1 MKVTIPVAGVELDS
15 TGTNRI
21 YQGQLPVWSTR
32 PLTITC
38 EPDFDSGVG
47 YDMTVRVVSGG
58 GFTDEST
65 KVFPFAFKFDID
77 LSFAAFFLNRADRN
91 KSEYI
96 PDGYVEIWSKS
107 KDNRIKI
114 PLFHADLTY
123 WHTIGVQSSLPQPP
137 KPRIYGQTLD
147 ILFPFRVDRNTS
159 YKVEAEPVDG
169 YPSTAIFP
177 VAYTPGETIDIQ
189 YIKKLTIKNLFG
201 EGLDYTIDYENRL
214 HTSVGEDPAELCA
227 LRARWN
233 MQNGQWFWASFKDF
247 YWTNKFTT
255 IRGRGGVTEQAILT
269 VNLEYGKEWYE
280 VYQQLLTSSN
290 IMFNLAIDGISQY
303 ADKSFRAE
311 VSGDTGARWSNSTKT
326 YRQQVQFRTIELQ
339 DNYLFPESP
348 DHPEKPGL
356 VWSAQ
361 YNPWNNKAGKRYD
374 AWNNITANADWYV
387 ESEPDW
393 YAVTMGTQLFTSDMF
408 EQGGFDL
415 WGKGK
420 HYSQWKTA
428 SDVQIRLK
436 EPVYTL
442 GEVYSLIGMADGY
455 LFQVLYVDENGLATD
470 EGGPSYAPINTGRRN
485 LAGGKGGF
493 MLRFIKSPSAPI
505 TPGDVT
511 AMALRY
517 GKRYWTGKAGTQYI
531 EGYML
536 ANVAASERTGT
547 LSLKSLAGEQSYA
560 ITVKQDATK
569 IQFSKSE
576 VKISRYSRAAL
587 SVNTLEASTA
597 WEFVGYP
604 TWAVPTALTGEKGTG
619 ISVKVKVQEN
629 TGATRTA
636 NITVRSAEN
645 PSVQRSFRIV
655 QAGTNDNIKANVT
668 VIQSEY
674 VAVKHKITI
683 NSFGNWSVS
692 ERDPLITP
700 DRYDHPGG
708 EVVVT
713 LTIQDND
720 KSNDSRLGKIQFYDH
735 ITGTSVNVT
744 VVQQGAPSTIGALP
758 FRLTYGR
765 DEETQDVMLTAQNN
779 WAVHYKPAWASVD
792 SESGT
797 PDDTSLLMTVEEN
810 TTGATRE
817 DYVKIRDTVS
827 GDVTVVLLIQNG

>member
-96 PDGYVEIWSKS
+96 PDSYVEIWSKS

-147 ILFPFRVDRNTS
+147 ILFPFRVDRNTF

-290 IMFNLAIDGISQY
+290 IVFNLAIDGISQY

-348 DHPEKPGL
+348 DYPAKPGL

-361 YNPWNNKAGKRYD
+361 FNPWNNEAGKHYD

-393 YAVTMGTQLFTSDMF
+393 YAVTTGTQLFTSDMF

-415 WGKGK
+415 WAKGK
-420 HYSQWKTA
+420 HYSQWKTP

-511 AMALRY
+511 TMALRY

-536 ANVAASERTGT
+536 ANATASERTGT
-547 LSLKSLAGEQSYA
+547 LSLRSLAGEQSYA
-560 ITVKQDATK
+560 ITVNQSSATLSISPETRRFSRHYLGGALLTKVTCDTSWDAIDIPDWVDVNPTIGSRGTTNIFAN
-569 IQFSKSE
+569 IQE
-576 VKISRYSRAAL
+576 
-587 SVNTLEASTA
+587 N
-597 WEFVGYP
+597 
-604 TWAVPTALTGEKGTG
+604 KGTEPREG
-619 ISVKVKVQEN
+619 TIKFRSRGNVNVYKML
-629 TGATRTA
+629 
-636 NITVRSAEN
+636 TVT
-645 PSVQRSFRIV
+645 
-655 QAGTNDNIKANVT
+655 QAGTDKSIKASVT
-668 VIQSEY
+668 AIQSEY
-674 VAVKHKITI
+674 IAVKHKVTI
-683 NSFGNWSVS
+683 NSFGSWSVS
-692 ERDPLITP
+692 DRASWITP
-700 DRYDHPGG
+700 DRYEHAGG

-720 KSNDSRLGKIQFYDH
+720 KQTDSRMGNITFRDS
-735 ITGTSVNVT
+735 ITGDIVVVNVFQ
-744 VVQQGAPSTIGALP
+744 VGAPSTIVALP
-758 FRLTYGR
+758 LRLTYGR
-765 DEETQDVMLTAQNN
+765 DEETQDITLLSQNN
-779 WAVHYKPAWASVD
+779 WTIHYKPAWASVD
-792 SESGT
+792 PESGT
-797 PDDTSLLMTVEEN
+797 PGGTSLLTTVEEN

-827 GDVTVVLLIQNG
+827 DGVTVVLLIQNG

>member
-58 GFTDEST
+58 GSTDEST

-290 IMFNLAIDGISQY
+290 IVFNLAIDGISQY

-348 DHPEKPGL
+348 DYPAKPGL

-361 YNPWNNKAGKRYD
+361 FNPWNNKAGKHYD
-374 AWNNITANADWYV
+374 AWNNITTNADWYV
-387 ESEPDW
+387 ENEPAW
-393 YAVTMGTQLFTSDMF
+393 YAVTNGTQLFTSDMF
-408 EQGGFDL
+408 ENGTIHPVTGRPWTNGWVDDNKYL
-415 WGKGK
+415 
-420 HYSQWKTA
+420 
-428 SDVQIRLK
+428 RLK
-436 EPVYTL
+436 EPIWSWKEGGDQRFSIIQMVGGYAL
-442 GEVYSLIGMADGY
+442 FYLPIDG
-455 LFQVLYVDENGLATD
+455 NGLCMSQWVSFDTLRTNVNA
-470 EGGPSYAPINTGRRN
+470 
-485 LAGGKGGF
+485 AGF
-493 MLRFIKSPSAPI
+493 SVLISRLDSAPI
-505 TPGDVT
+505 TPSEVNN
-511 AMALRY
+511 LKIRY

-536 ANVAASERTGT
+536 ANATASERTGV

-560 ITVKQDATK
+560 ITVKQGTAK
-569 IQFSKSE
+569 IQLSKSE
-576 VKISRYSRAAL
+576 VKIFRYSEAAL

-597 WEFVGYP
+597 WEFVQYP
-604 TWAVPTALTGEKGTG
+604 TWAVPTVLTGETGTG

-636 NITVRSAEN
+636 NITVRSTEN
-645 PSVQRSFRIV
+645 PSAQSSFRIV

-668 VIQSEY
+668 AIQSEY
-674 VAVKHKITI
+674 IAVKHKITI

-692 ERDPLITP
+692 ERDPWITP

-720 KSNDSRLGKIQFYDH
+720 ESNDPRTGKIQFYDH
-735 ITGTSVNVT
+735 ITKSLVNVT
-744 VVQQGAPSTIGALP
+744 VIQAGTPTTISAAP

-765 DEETQDVMLTAQNN
+765 DEEMQAITLLSQNN
-779 WAVHYKPAWASVD
+779 WVIHYKPVWASVGP
-792 SESGT
+792 ESGT
-797 PDDTSLLMTVEEN
+797 PDDVSLLAMVKEN

-817 DYVKIRDTVS
+817 DYVKIRNTVND
-827 GDVTVVLLIQNG
+827 DVTVVLLIQNG

>member
-21 YQGQLPVWSTR
+21 YRGQLPVWSTR

-96 PDGYVEIWSKS
+96 PVGYVEIWSKS

-201 EGLDYTIDYENRL
+201 KGLDYTIDYENRL

-290 IMFNLAIDGISQY
+290 IVFNLAIDGISQY

-339 DNYLFPESP
+339 DNYLFPNRP
-348 DHPEKPGL
+348 DTPETPAITF
-356 VWSAQ
+356 SAQ
-361 YNPWNNKAGKRYD
+361 FNPWTVGAAYAEGLTNSIYSNA
-374 AWNNITANADWYV
+374 AWEV
-387 ESEPDW
+387 QSEPSW
-393 YAVTMGTQLFTSDMF
+393 LAVTSGTTLLTPDLF
-408 EQGGFDL
+408 EQGSILFSSGST
-415 WGKGK
+415 WEQAKVG
-420 HYSQWKTA
+420 SSTN
-428 SDVQIRLK
+428 IRLK
-436 EPVYTL
+436 KPFTEINNDEYLIIANTPEYECVFDFLDEYGKLYTNS
-442 GEVYSLIGMADGY
+442 GWRTMNGKVISGRSP
-455 LFQVLYVDENGLATD
+455 QVAIRIKRTNGA
-470 EGGPSYAPINTGRRN
+470 A
-485 LAGGKGGF
+485 
-493 MLRFIKSPSAPI
+493 I
-505 TPGDVT
+505 TPADIT
-511 AMALRY
+511 TLNAHW
-517 GKRYWTGKAGTQYI
+517 GKYRRQFPAGTSN
-531 EGYML
+531 L
-536 ANVAASERTGT
+536 TATVSANNGEARTGNIV
-547 LSLKSLAGEQSYA
+547 LGSLAGS
-560 ITVKQDATK
+560 ATYN
-569 IQFSKSE
+569 I
-576 VKISRYSRAAL
+576 
-587 SVNTLEASTA
+587 
-597 WEFVGYP
+597 
-604 TWAVPTALTGEKGTG
+604 AVTQAG
-619 ISVKVKVQEN
+619 
-629 TGATRTA
+629 
-636 NITVRSAEN
+636 NITVDTPTFN
-645 PSVQRSFRIV
+645 VDYLTHPVTV
-655 QAGTNDNIKANVT
+655 NVT
-668 VIQSEY
+668 
-674 VAVKHKITI
+674 
-683 NSFGNWSVS
+683 SFGNWSVS
-692 ERDPLITP
+692 ARDTWITP
-700 DRYDHPGG
+700 NKYAGANG
-708 EVVVT
+708 TTAVT
-713 LTIQDND
+713 LTIADNT
-720 KSNDSRLGKIQFYDH
+720 SNNDAR
-735 ITGTSVNVT
+735 TGTITFYNDTTGNIAVVT
-744 VVQQGAPSTIGALP
+744 VIQNRAPSTVGAQP
-758 FRLTYGR
+758 YRLTNPKTEGS
-765 DEETQDVMLTAQNN
+765 QN
-779 WAVHYKPAWASVD
+779 VTILS
-792 SESGT
+792 
-797 PDDTSLLMTVEEN
+797 
-810 TTGATRE
+810 
-817 DYVKIRDTVS
+817 S
-827 GDVTVVLLIQNG
+827 GDWTVGSKPSFVAVAPQTGSAGPSQVVVEFQANDTGMIRQGTLLINSGGQSAIVLITQEG

>member
-247 YWTNKFTT
+247 YWTNKFTM

-290 IMFNLAIDGISQY
+290 IVFNLAIDGISQY

-361 YNPWNNKAGKRYD
+361 YNPWNNKAGKQYD

-387 ESEPDW
+387 ESEPAW
-393 YAVTMGTQLFTSDMF
+393 YAVTNGTQLFTSDMF
-408 EQGGFDL
+408 EQGTFVNYAD
-415 WGKGK
+415 GK
-420 HYSQWKTA
+420 HWSKWKTGA
-428 SDVQIRLK
+428 GENYQRLK
-436 EPVYTL
+436 EPVWTPTDL
-442 GEVYSLIGMADGY
+442 YSIIAMADGY
-455 LFQVLYVDENGLATD
+455 DMKIYKVDADGNGVSQSDWL
-470 EGGPSYAPINTGRRN
+470 PMSTGRTN
-485 LAGGKGGF
+485 IGEKGF
-493 MLRFIKSPSAPI
+493 LVCIRKNPSANVPAPNI
-505 TPGDVT
+505 ND
-511 AMALRY
+511 LRIRY

-536 ANVAASERTGT
+536 ANATASERTGI

-560 ITVKQDATK
+560 ITVKQDTAK

-576 VKISRYSRAAL
+576 VKISRYSEAAL

-597 WEFVGYP
+597 WEFVQYP

-636 NITVRSAEN
+636 NITVRSTKN
-645 PSVQRSFRIV
+645 PSVQSSFRIA

-668 VIQSEY
+668 VIKSEY
-674 VAVKHKITI
+674 IAVRHKITI

-692 ERDPLITP
+692 ERDSWITP

-735 ITGTSVNVT
+735 ITCTSVNVT
-744 VVQQGAPSTIGALP
+744 VFQQGVPSTISAVP

-765 DEETQDVMLTAQNN
+765 DEETQDITLISQNN

-797 PDDTSLLMTVEEN
+797 PGDTSLLAMVEEN

-817 DYVKIRDTVS
+817 DYVKIRNTVS
-827 GDVTVVLLIQNG
+827 DDVTVVLLIQNG

>member
-96 PDGYVEIWSKS
+96 PDSYVEIWSKS

-147 ILFPFRVDRNTS
+147 ILFPFRVDRNTF

-290 IMFNLAIDGISQY
+290 IVFNLAIDGISQY

-348 DHPEKPGL
+348 DYPAKPGL

-361 YNPWNNKAGKRYD
+361 FNPWNNKAGKQYD

-393 YAVTMGTQLFTSDMF
+393 YAVTNGTQLFTSDMF
-408 EQGGFDL
+408 ENGMIHPVTGRPWTNGWVDDNKYL
-415 WGKGK
+415 
-420 HYSQWKTA
+420 
-428 SDVQIRLK
+428 RLK
-436 EPVYTL
+436 EPIWPWKAGGDQRLSIIQMVGGYAL
-442 GEVYSLIGMADGY
+442 FYLPIDG
-455 LFQVLYVDENGLATD
+455 NGLCMSQWVFFDTLRTNVNA
-470 EGGPSYAPINTGRRN
+470 
-485 LAGGKGGF
+485 AGF
-493 MLRFIKSPSAPI
+493 LVLISRLDSAPI
-505 TPGDVT
+505 TPNEVNN
-511 AMALRY
+511 LKIRY

-536 ANVAASERTGT
+536 DNATASERTGT
-547 LSLKSLAGEQSYA
+547 ISLRSLAGEQSYA
-560 ITVKQDATK
+560 ITVNQSSATLSISPETRRFSRHYLGGTLLTKVTCDTSWDA
-569 IQFSKSE
+569 IDIPDW
-576 VKISRYSRAAL
+576 VD
-587 SVNTLEASTA
+587 VN
-597 WEFVGYP
+597 P
-604 TWAVPTALTGEKGTG
+604 TIGSAG
-619 ISVKVKVQEN
+619 
-629 TGATRTA
+629 TA
-636 NITVRSAEN
+636 NIFADIQENKGAEPREGTIKFRSRVNANVYKMLTVT
-645 PSVQRSFRIV
+645 
-655 QAGTNDNIKANVT
+655 QAGTDKSIKASVT
-668 VIQSEY
+668 AIQSEY
-674 VAVKHKITI
+674 IAVKHKVTI
-683 NSFGNWSVS
+683 NSFGSWSVS
-692 ERDPLITP
+692 DRASWITP
-700 DRYDHPGG
+700 DRYEHAGG

-713 LTIQDND
+713 LTIQDNVE
-720 KSNDSRLGKIQFYDH
+720 SSDSRMGYITFRDS
-735 ITGTSVNVT
+735 ITGDIAVVNVIQ
-744 VVQQGAPSTIGALP
+744 VGAPSTIGATP

-765 DEETQDVMLTAQNN
+765 DEEMQAITLLAQNS
-779 WAVHYKPAWASVD
+779 WAVHYKPAWASVGP
-792 SESGT
+792 ESGT
-797 PDDTSLLMTVEEN
+797 PGDTSLLARVNEN

-827 GDVTVVLLIQNG
+827 GDVTVVLLVQNG

>member
-15 TGTNRI
+15 TGANRI

-96 PDGYVEIWSKS
+96 PDSYVEIWSKS

-147 ILFPFRVDRNTS
+147 ILFPFRVDRNTF

-290 IMFNLAIDGISQY
+290 IVFNLAIDGISQY

-361 YNPWNNKAGKRYD
+361 YNPWNNKPGKRWD
-374 AWNNITANADWYV
+374 AWNDITANADWYV

-393 YAVTMGTQLFTSDMF
+393 YAVTNGTQLFTSDMF
-408 EQGGFDL
+408 EQGGLRLSAGQHWSTGKFD
-415 WGKGK
+415 
-420 HYSQWKTA
+420 TPNT
-428 SDVQIRLK
+428 IRLK
-436 EPVYTL
+436 EPMKAD
-442 GEVYSLIGMADGY
+442 EVLSVIGMVDGY
-455 LFQVLYVDENGLATD
+455 QAAALLLDANGNFIDNTAFWPL
-470 EGGPSYAPINTGRRN
+470 NTGRHN
-485 LAGGKGGF
+485 LPQHPYILLVLTKVPEAA
-493 MLRFIKSPSAPI
+493 II
-505 TPGDVT
+505 PGDVNN
-511 AMALRY
+511 MKIRY

-536 ANVAASERTGT
+536 DNTTSSERTGT
-547 LSLKSLAGEQSYA
+547 LSLRSLAGEQSYA
-560 ITVKQDATK
+560 ITVNQSSATLSISPETLKLARFYQGGILLTKVTCDTSWDAIDVPDWIYVNPSIGSAGTTNIFAN
-569 IQFSKSE
+569 IQE
-576 VKISRYSRAAL
+576 
-587 SVNTLEASTA
+587 N
-597 WEFVGYP
+597 
-604 TWAVPTALTGEKGTG
+604 KGTESRKG
-619 ISVKVKVQEN
+619 TIKFRSRVNVNVYK
-629 TGATRTA
+629 TL
-636 NITVRSAEN
+636 TVT
-645 PSVQRSFRIV
+645 

-674 VAVKHKITI
+674 IAVKHKITI

-692 ERDPLITP
+692 ERDSWIAP

-720 KSNDSRLGKIQFYDH
+720 KSNDSRFGKIQFYDH
-735 ITGTSVNVT
+735 ITKSLVNVT
-744 VVQQGAPSTIGALP
+744 VFQQGAPMTIGAIP

-765 DEETQDVMLTAQNN
+765 DGETQVITLLSQNN
-779 WAVHYKPAWASVD
+779 WTIHYKPAWASVGP
-792 SESGT
+792 ESGT
-797 PDDTSLLMTVEEN
+797 PGDTSLLAMVNEN

-827 GDVTVVLLIQNG
+827 GDITVVLLIQNG

>member
-21 YQGQLPVWSTR
+21 YRGQLPVWSTR
-32 PLTITC
+32 HLTITC

-290 IMFNLAIDGISQY
+290 IVFNLAIDGINQY

-339 DNYLFPESP
+339 DNYLFPEGP
-348 DHPEKPGL
+348 DYPAKPGL

-361 YNPWNNKAGKRYD
+361 FNPWTNKADKQYG

-393 YAVTMGTQLFTSDMF
+393 YAVTNGTQLFTSDMF
-408 EQGGFDL
+408 ENGMIHPVTGQPWTNGWVDDNKYL
-415 WGKGK
+415 
-420 HYSQWKTA
+420 
-428 SDVQIRLK
+428 RLK
-436 EPVYTL
+436 EPIWPWKA
-442 GEVYSLIGMADGY
+442 GGDQRFSIIQMAGGYALFYLPIDG
-455 LFQVLYVDENGLATD
+455 NGLCMSQWVFFDTLRTNVNA
-470 EGGPSYAPINTGRRN
+470 
-485 LAGGKGGF
+485 AGF
-493 MLRFIKSPSAPI
+493 SVLISRLDSAPI
-505 TPGDVT
+505 TPNEVNG
-511 AMALRY
+511 MKIRY
-517 GKRYWTGKAGTQYI
+517 GKRYWTGKQGTQYI

-536 ANVAASERTGT
+536 GNTTAPERTGT
-547 LSLKSLAGEQSYA
+547 LSLRSLAGEQSYA
-560 ITVKQDATK
+560 ITVNQSSATLSISPETRRFSRHYLGGALLTKVTCGTSWDAIDIPDWVDVNPTIGSAGTTNIFAN
-569 IQFSKSE
+569 IQE
-576 VKISRYSRAAL
+576 
-587 SVNTLEASTA
+587 N
-597 WEFVGYP
+597 
-604 TWAVPTALTGEKGTG
+604 KGTEPREG
-619 ISVKVKVQEN
+619 TIKFRSRVNVNVYKML
-629 TGATRTA
+629 
-636 NITVRSAEN
+636 TVT
-645 PSVQRSFRIV
+645 
-655 QAGTNDNIKANVT
+655 QAGTDKSIKASVT
-668 VIQSEY
+668 AIQSEY
-674 VAVKHKITI
+674 IAVKHKVTI
-683 NSFGNWSVS
+683 NSFGSWSVS
-692 ERDPLITP
+692 DRASWITP
-700 DRYDHPGG
+700 DRYEHAGG

-713 LTIQDND
+713 LTIQDNEEQT
-720 KSNDSRLGKIQFYDH
+720 DSRMGYITFRDN
-735 ITGTSVNVT
+735 ITGDIAVVNVF
-744 VVQQGAPSTIGALP
+744 QQGAPSTIVALP

-765 DEETQDVMLTAQNN
+765 DEETQDIMLISQNN
-779 WAVHYKPAWASVD
+779 WAIHYKPVWALVD
-792 SESGT
+792 PESGT
-797 PDDTSLLMTVEEN
+797 PGGTSLLARVNEN

-827 GDVTVVLLIQNG
+827 GGITVVLLVQNG